1 MNILTKILLGTLLVA
16 VIFTAGRYSKATKV
30 ETKEVVKIVT
40 QKEEA
45 KTRVVYRDKVTKPDG
60 TIIEKEVEREE
71 TNTKEVS
78 QLDRESE
85 RVSTNDVGLVL
96 SAVVT
101 FKATDPNGDREYSI
115 IASKRL
121 LGGLNMTGLVSNQKR
136 IGVGFGWSF

>member
-1 MNILTKILLGTLLVA
+1 MNLTTKILFGTLSVA
-16 VIFTAGRYSKATKV
+16 IVFTAGRYSKPTKV

-40 QKEEA
+40 QKEET

-60 TIIEKEVEREE
+60 TIIEKEVEREDTQSKE
-71 TNTKEVS
+71 LAVTNKEF
-78 QLDRESE
+78 ES
-85 RVSTNDVGLVL
+85 VTMNDVGLVI
-96 SAVVT
+96 STVVT

-136 IGVGFGWSF
+136 VGIGFGWSF